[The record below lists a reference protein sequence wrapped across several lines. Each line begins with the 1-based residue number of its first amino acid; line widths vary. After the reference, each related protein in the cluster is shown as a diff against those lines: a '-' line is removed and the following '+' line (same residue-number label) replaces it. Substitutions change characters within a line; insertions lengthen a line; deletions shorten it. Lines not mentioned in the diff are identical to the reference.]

1 MQVKARTNQQWVEE
15 LSGSGPAQ
23 VAALEDL
30 REYLLRAAHAS
41 FQRFP
46 GYVGE
51 MDSQSRDHL
60 AEDCAQEALMAILAK
75 LPQFR
80 GESRFTTWAYKFGVN
95 IAMTAARR
103 VRWKDVSLDGL
114 LEDDGPASELAL
126 ETTPGQDPERQTR
139 ANEAWAVVRQ
149 VIESDLTER
158 QRTALKG
165 VVIHEVPL
173 DEVARYLG
181 TDRNGVYKLIHD
193 ARRKLKGKLLERG
206 FAPQEILSTFSAGG

>member
-1 MQVKARTNQQWVEE
+1 MKPRTNQQWVEE
-15 LSGSGPAQ
+15 LSSVGLVQ
-23 VAALEDL
+23 TAALEDL
-30 REYLLRAAHAS
+30 RGYLLRAAHLS
-41 FQRFP
+41 FNRFP
-46 GYVGE
+46 GYVGG
-51 MDSQSRDHL
+51 MDPLARDQL
-60 AEDCAQEALMAILAK
+60 AEDCAQEALMTILAH
-75 LPQFR
+75 LSQFR

-103 VRWKDVSLDGL
+103 VRWKDISLDRL
-114 LEDDGPASELAL
+114 LEDDGPASWLSETSPAL
-126 ETTPGQDPERQTR
+126 DPERQAQ

-173 DEVARYLG
+173 DEVARFLG
-181 TDRNGVYKLIHD
+181 TDRNGAYKLIHD

-206 FAPQEILSTFSAGG
+206 FTAQEILATFSAEG